1 MVNHEHHGRGEHKV
15 RCDDQGK
22 CRVRLTIN
30 VLLACGF
37 SVGACFVINPSYFQ
51 QFRVIFPHFS
61 LSIFLFHKN
70 LQPFDNLFLAVEP
83 EKFAVERESKID
95 SVGIVGVR
103 RSTGWR
109 TAVQASDSMACGE
122 RCERANFD
130 LLHMCE
136 RKFE

>member
-1 MVNHEHHGRGEHKV
+1 MVNHEHHGRGEYKV
-15 RCDDQGK
+15 RRDDQGK

-30 VLLACGF
+30 VLVASLLA
-37 SVGACFVINPSYFQ
+37 ACFVINPSYFQ
-51 QFRVIFPHFS
+51 PFRVISRIFHCRFS
-61 LSIFLFHKN
+61 YSAKN

-83 EKFAVERESKID
+83 EKLAVERESKID

-109 TAVQASDSMACGE
+109 TAVQASNSMACGE